1 MFTKSIKFIKLFI
14 IVGQSILCFGQ
25 YNNDTKEAQRVI
37 GEGNRIFKTEGM
49 LELKRTILGVQK
61 AAIKENDKFMVMAGI
76 TLDIFGNAI
85 YEGSKEVM
93 GIPDDPFYSPEKMAE
108 RFNLMFDKLKYNKED
123 ARLQIL
129 FCKDEV
135 NKRLQQMSTKTS
147 GVSAPSKNESPVTV
161 EGLRVAI
168 NEYGNPRVVGMIR
181 NQGPRKISY
190 IFVTWDLLDRD
201 GTVLEQANESLSN
214 GLDAG
219 SSFKIDHAIAP
230 RYRNAKVKLKNI
242 RIQ

>member
-1 MFTKSIKFIKLFI
+1 MNGFLRSIFI
-14 IVGQSILCFGQ
+14 ITLSILCF
-25 YNNDTKEAQRVI
+25 AQSTEDVQRIKRVI
-37 GEGNRIFKTEGM
+37 TEGNRIFKEDGM
-49 LELKRTILGVQK
+49 PELKRTIIEIQR
-61 AAIKENDKFMVMAGI
+61 AAVKEKDKNLIIAGI
-76 TLDIFGNAI
+76 TLDFFGRAI
-85 YEGSKEVM
+85 HEGSKEIM